1 MLSIT
6 NLKKKGGIDDHIL
19 MVTQNYLGF
28 QLNLSKLTITGH
40 LQLTLQH
47 RGQNEPWRATEESGS
62 T

>member
-28 QLNLSKLTITGH
+28 QSNLSKLTITGH
-40 LQLTLQH
+40 LQLTLQPQ
-47 RGQNEPWRATEESGS
+47 RTE
-62 T
+62 